1 MEAVQKVKSSL
12 IFCSYEVRLKES
24 IDPLRNFGYLFST
37 SVSSVSKEWE
47 SGITVA

>member
-12 IFCSYEVRLKES
+12 MFCSYEVRLKES
-24 IDPLRNFGYLFST
+24 VDPLRNFGYLFLT